1 MKQKQHTKRE
11 YQTDFRIK
19 ATPHQAARSFFRN
32 DASRQS
38 GKRQVKDGEPE

>member
-19 ATPHQAARSFFRN
+19 ATPHQVARSFFRN

-38 GKRQVKDGEPE
+38 GKQQVEDEKPK